1 MKGSVVVISH
11 GMTYELNK
19 KPNCSHWAPKILLPL
34 LLFLLI
40 TMIIMVFYI
49 LPLLVFCLWHFL
61 WWFSIL
67 SHPLC
72 FCWWHFLFFFSYV
85 YVHGVICDGLLL
97 FPLFYIFSCAS
108 ASNGYII
115 SLLNVFV
122 LDILFKMGTLF
133 FPFICVF
140 ILDVIHDASI
150 LPLIICFYSWCW
162 SPIFQWHLWYYP
174 SLPLHF
180 CSWHYL

>member
-1 MKGSVVVISH
+1 MKGSVVVVSH

-19 KPNCSHWAPKILLPL
+19 KPNCSHWAPKFLLPL

-61 WWFSIL
+61 WWFSII
-67 SHPLC
+67 SHL
-72 FCWWHFLFFFSYV
+72 
-85 YVHGVICDGLLL
+85 GVIYDGLLL
-97 FPLFYIFSCAS
+97 FPLFYIFACAS
-108 ASNGYII
+108 ANNGYII

-122 LDILFKMGTLF
+122 LDILLKMGTLF

-140 ILDVIHDASI
+140 IPDVIHDVSL
-150 LPLIICFYSWCW
+150 LPLIICFYSWYC
-162 SPIFQWHLWYYP
+162 SPIFQWHLWYHP
-174 SLPLHF
+174 SPPLHF